1 MKIRT
6 LFYTIVQG
14 VRNIFRN
21 KWFSLASIATI
32 SACLLLFGV
41 FYSLV
46 MNLRASVQNL
56 QRDFLMT
63 VFFDEGTTYDR
74 MSEIGD
80 MIDKREE
87 VGRYRFLTDD
97 EAWEEYQATFEEGY
111 GDGFIDNPLEGLAQY
126 RIYLKDAASEEEM
139 RKWLE
144 SIADVSH
151 VNTLS
156 ELADILN
163 GINRL
168 VSYVS
173 AGIIAIL
180 LAVSV
185 FLIRNTVAI
194 GISVRKE
201 EINIMK
207 YVGATDFFVRFPF
220 VLEGIFI
227 GLIGTALPLYL
238 LYEGYQRLIDFL
250 TARFS
255 SLSNLLTFI
264 SVTEIFK
271 VLVPVSLCVG
281 VGIGFLG
288 SITAVR
294 KHLRV

>member
-1 MKIRT
+1 MKIST
-6 LFYTIVQG
+6 LFYTIIQG

-46 MNLRASVQNL
+46 MNIRASVQNL
-56 QRDFLMT
+56 QKDFLMT

-80 MIDKREE
+80 MIAIREE
-87 VGRYRFLTDD
+87 VARYRFLTDD

-126 RIYLKDAASEEEM
+126 RIYLKDAATEEVM
-139 RKWLE
+139 MVWLE
-144 SIADVSH
+144 SIPGVSH

-156 ELADILN
+156 ELAAILN

-250 TARFS
+250 TDKFAT
-255 SLSNLLTFI
+255 LSNLLTFI
-264 SVTEIFK
+264 SVTDIFR
-271 VLVPVSLCVG
+271 VLLPISVCVG
-281 VGIGFLG
+281 VGIGFMG

>member
-56 QRDFLMT
+56 QKDFLMT

-74 MSEIGD
+74 MSEIGE

-87 VGRYRFLTDD
+87 VARYRFLTDD
-97 EAWEEYQATFEEGY
+97 EAWEEYQEAFEEGY

-238 LYEGYQRLIDFL
+238 LYEGYERLIDFL
-250 TARFS
+250 TARFA

-264 SVTEIFK
+264 SVYEIFK

-281 VGIGFLG
+281 VGIGFMG
-288 SITAVR
+288 SVTAVR

>member
-1 MKIRT
+1 MKIST

-46 MNLRASVQNL
+46 MNIRASVQNL
-56 QRDFLMT
+56 QKDFLMT

-80 MIDKREE
+80 MIAKREE
-87 VGRYRFLTDD
+87 VARYRFLTDD

-126 RIYLKDAASEEEM
+126 RIYLKDAATEEVM
-139 RKWLE
+139 MDWLE
-144 SIADVSH
+144 SISGVSH

-156 ELADILN
+156 ELAAILN

-227 GLIGTALPLYL
+227 GLIGTALPLFI
-238 LYEGYQRLIDFL
+238 LYQGYQRLIDFL
-250 TARFS
+250 STKFAT
-255 SLSNLLTFI
+255 LSNLLTFI
-264 SVTEIFK
+264 SVTEIFR
-271 VLVPVSLCVG
+271 VLLPISVCVG
-281 VGIGFLG
+281 VGIGFMG

>member
-1 MKIRT
+1 MKIST

-32 SACLLLFGV
+32 SACLLLFGI
-41 FYSLV
+41 FYSLMV
-46 MNLRASVQNL
+46 NLRASIGNL
-56 QRDFLMT
+56 QKDFLMT
-63 VFFDEGTTYDR
+63 VFFDDGTTKER
-74 MSEIGD
+74 MAEIGE
-80 MIDKREE
+80 MIGQRPEIA
-87 VGRYRFLTDD
+87 RYRFLTDD
-97 EAWEEYQATFEEGY
+97 EAWAEYQATFEEGY
-111 GDGFIDNPLEGLAQY
+111 GDGFIENPLEGLSQY
-126 RIYLKDAASEEEM
+126 RIYLKDSSSEETM
-139 RKWLE
+139 MTWLE
-144 SIADVSH
+144 SIPGISH

-163 GINRL
+163 AINRL
-168 VSYVS
+168 VSYLS

-220 VLEGIFI
+220 LLEGIFI
-227 GLIGTALPLYL
+227 GLLGTALPLFL
-238 LYEGYQRLIDFL
+238 LYQGYQRMVDFL
-250 TARFS
+250 TLRFVT
-255 SLSNLLTFI
+255 LSNLLTFI
-264 SVTEIFK
+264 PVSEIFK
-271 VLVPVSLCVG
+271 VLLPVSMCVG

-288 SITAVR
+288 SATAVR

>member
-74 MSEIGD
+74 MSEIGE

-87 VGRYRFLTDD
+87 VARYRFLTDD
-97 EAWEEYQATFEEGY
+97 EAWEEYQETFEEGY

-139 RKWLE
+139 RMWLE

-227 GLIGTALPLYL
+227 GLIGTALPLFL
-238 LYEGYQRLIDFL
+238 LYQGYQRLIDFL

-281 VGIGFLG
+281 VGIGFMG

>member
-1 MKIRT
+1 
-6 LFYTIVQG
+6 
-14 VRNIFRN
+14 
-21 KWFSLASIATI
+21 
-32 SACLLLFGV
+32 
-41 FYSLV
+41 
-46 MNLRASVQNL
+46 
-56 QRDFLMT
+56 MT

-80 MIDKREE
+80 MIARREE
-87 VGRYRFLTDD
+87 VASYRFLTED

-111 GDGFIDNPLEGLAQY
+111 GEGFIDNPLEGLAQY

-139 RKWLE
+139 LRWLE
-144 SIADVSH
+144 SIPGVSH

-156 ELADILN
+156 ELAAILN
-163 GINRL
+163 AINRL

-227 GLIGTALPLYL
+227 GLIGTALPLFL
-238 LYEGYQRLIDFL
+238 LYQGYQRLIDFL
-250 TARFS
+250 NVKFA
-255 SLSNLLTFI
+255 SLSSLLTFI
-264 SVTEIFK
+264 SVSEIFRI
-271 VLVPVSLCVG
+271 LVPVSVCVG
-281 VGIGFLG
+281 VGIGFMG
-288 SITAVR
+288 SVTAVR